1 MNTSMLHM
9 RGITWC
15 TVQVLASSLT
25 SLGFLW
31 KAVDEGLNLFLI
43 TKLTTMRRVTGCN
56 PFLLTSQKDS
66 DTIAF
71 IQEPDIVYM

>member
-1 MNTSMLHM
+1 MLHM

-31 KAVDEGLNLFLI
+31 DEGLYLFLI
-43 TKLTTMRRVTGCN
+43 TKLTKMRRVTGSN
-56 PFLLTSQKDS
+56 PNLLTIQNDS

-71 IQEPDIVYM
+71 IQELDIIYI